1 MAQTLATYDDRDG
14 QRHTIELVDHDG
26 DRLVIDRGGDG
37 PARVIAELGDDE
49 GPRQACCLL
58 DGDGAYLERA
68 RGGERGLCRAFAD
81 DASDGLALGRAA

>member
-1 MAQTLATYDDRDG
+1 MAQTLATYDLDG

-37 PARVIAELGDDE
+37 PAHVIAELTDDE

-58 DGDGAYLERA
+58 DGDGAYLERV
-68 RGGERGLCRAFAD
+68 RGGERGLCRPLADAAFD
-81 DASDGLALGRAA
+81 EYALGRAA